1 MLMAIYISRRCP
13 RFGSFRLFLPFRNIH
28 AHRSKKLVWRWI
40 DDLSRM
46 SYGMHLAHIILP
58 TAVHSIVAKLVDN
71 AFLRMTNIAFTTF
84 VSTFLAVKLF
94 SLLPGSRYVVE

>member
-1 MLMAIYISRRCP
+1 
-13 RFGSFRLFLPFRNIH
+13 
-28 AHRSKKLVWRWI
+28 
-40 DDLSRM
+40 
-46 SYGMHLAHIILP
+46 MHLAHIILP

-71 AFLRMTNIAFTTF
+71 AFLRMTTIAFTTF